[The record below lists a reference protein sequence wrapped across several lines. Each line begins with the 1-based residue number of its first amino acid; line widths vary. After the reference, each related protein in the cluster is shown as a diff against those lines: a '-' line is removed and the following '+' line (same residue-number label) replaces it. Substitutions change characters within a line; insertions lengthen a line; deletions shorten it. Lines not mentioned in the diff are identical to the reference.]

1 MKFLY
6 NAAILFYHLAI
17 RVASPFHHKA
27 RLFVEGRKGWL
38 SGLKEKRDPAATYLW
53 FHCASLGEFEQGR
66 PVMEA
71 IRQKFPRYKIALTFF
86 SPSGYEVR
94 KNYPGA
100 DYVGYLPVDTP
111 GNARLFIDTLHPAMA
126 FFVKYEFWFNYI
138 SGLKKRGIPLYLVS
152 GIFRKEQLFF
162 SRMPWG
168 NWFRGMLESFTH
180 LFVQDEDSAVLLKSA
195 EVSHYTI
202 SGDTR
207 FDRVALLANS
217 SQPVPIVEK
226 FSDGKPVLIAGS
238 TWNPD
243 EELLVPFIEAEEG
256 WKFIIVP
263 HEVTPGNINRLT
275 RLLKKEPLL
284 FSQATPANIDHHDVL
299 IVDTVGLLSSLYRY
313 GTNAYIGGGF
323 GVGIHNILEA
333 ATYGLPVFFGP
344 NYHKFREA
352 CQLVEAGAAFPVTST
367 ESFREQVLKV
377 TRDERLYRNVSQI
390 ASDYVKKNQGATQ
403 AILKRVHL

>member
-1 MKFLY
+1 MQCLY
-6 NAAILFYHLAI
+6 NAVLFLYHLAI
-17 RVASPFHHKA
+17 RMAALFHPKA
-27 RLFVEGRKGWL
+27 RLFIEGRREWHSRLKG
-38 SGLKEKRDPAATYLW
+38 KRDPQATYIW

-66 PVMEA
+66 PVIEA
-71 IRQKFPRYKIALTFF
+71 IRQQFPRYKIALTFF

-111 GNARLFIDTLHPAMA
+111 GNARRFIDTLDPAMV
-126 FFVKYEFWFNYI
+126 FFIKYEFWVNYI
-138 SGLKKRGIPLYLVS
+138 SFLKARAIPLYLVS

-168 NWFRGMLESFTH
+168 KWFRGILKNFTH
-180 LFVQDEDSAVLLKSA
+180 IFVQDEDSAALLSSIGTGNFT
-195 EVSHYTI
+195 V

-207 FDRVALLANS
+207 FDRVAAIAKS

-226 FSDGKPVLIAGS
+226 FSAGKPVLIAGS
-238 TWNPD
+238 TWNRD
-243 EELLVPFIEAEEG
+243 EELLVPFIEGQEN

-284 FSQATPANIDHHDVL
+284 FSQATPENITLHDVL
-299 IVDTVGLLSSLYRY
+299 VVDTVGLLSSLYRY
-313 GTNAYIGGGF
+313 GTIAYIGGGF

-333 ATYGLPVFFGP
+333 ATFGLPVFFGP

-352 CQLVEAGAAFPVTST
+352 CQLVEAGAAIPVTTS
-367 ESFREQVLKV
+367 ESFTEQALRV
-377 TRDERLYRNVSQI
+377 TGDNQLYEQLCHI
-390 ASDYVKKNQGATQ
+390 AADYVKNNQGATSS
-403 AILKRVHL
+403 ILKKVTL